1 MSPLIVSDGAIAN
14 GSVSDEHYWGFK
26 HGDSQVKYY
35 FRLWITPGTATLNDT
50 KSYDFSRIGQPKFI
64 DFSMSRFLYA
74 SGRGSSFLGCF
85 GDQAWIYNHAVN
97 FKTPPTNVAGGTMF
111 AEICVVYIK

>member
-35 FRLWITPGTATLNDT
+35 FRLWITPGTDKLNNT
-50 KSYDFSRIGQPKFI
+50 QSYDFSKIGQPKFI
-64 DFSMSRFLYA
+64 DLSMPRFLYA
-74 SGRGSSFLGCF
+74 SGRCSSFLGCF
-85 GDQAWIYNHAVN
+85 GDQAWIYDRTVN
-97 FKTPPTNVAGGTMF
+97 FKTPPANAIATMF

>member
-1 MSPLIVSDGAIAN
+1 MSPCIVPDGAIVN

-35 FRLWITPGTATLNDT
+35 FRLWITQGTNTLNNT
-50 KSYDFSRIGQPKFI
+50 QSYDFSKIGQPKFI
-64 DFSMSRFLYA
+64 DLSMSRFLYA

-85 GDQAWIYNHAVN
+85 GDQAWIYDHTVN
-97 FKTPPTNVAGGTMF
+97 FKTPANGIASMF